1 MPHRAG
7 AQQQR
12 LAQRRA
18 TAAHSPPALSGV
30 VRNAYAHRGPDV
42 VRKTHTKQRATS
54 PPSARR
60 MAAHCKRAR
69 CTSPAE
75 GPVRFGA
82 TQHPFMAIASARNCM
97 PYATG
102 PAHTHAQQCVRQ
114 FCKLHSTSC
123 RRFIPLRWQAHFSSD
138 RRKVWQGVRQSS
150 RKYLDEGNHLKITLR
165 LLPVFLQKSQWTFK
179 TFGFLLLSKL
189 IYCNE

>member
-42 VRKTHTKQRATS
+42 VRKTHTKPESNIPAKRPTNGS
-54 PPSARR
+54 PLQKGAMHFPCRGPGAIRCG
-60 MAAHCKRAR
+60 AAPFHGNRVCKKL
-69 CTSPAE
+69 
-75 GPVRFGA
+75 
-82 TQHPFMAIASARNCM
+82 HAICDRS
-97 PYATG
+97 G
-102 PAHTHAQQCVRQ
+102 THAQQCVRQ

-123 RRFIPLRWQAHFSSD
+123 RRFIPLRWQTHFSSD

-165 LLPVFLQKSQWTFK
+165 LLPVFLQKSW
-179 TFGFLLLSKL
+179 
-189 IYCNE
+189 